1 MFESTAILRIIMG
14 QRMAHPWGAPCKSK
28 PDNNPRPIRMQA
40 LSHDPAPHPRLGT
53 IETIVV
59 DSRTLSCDGGLGALG
74 HPRVFLR
81 IGHHQTFCPYC
92 SRLFVLNPDASAG
105 DAH

>member
-1 MFESTAILRIIMG
+1 
-14 QRMAHPWGAPCKSK
+14 
-28 PDNNPRPIRMQA
+28 MQA
-40 LSHDPAPHPRLGT
+40 LSHDPVPHPRLGT

-92 SRLFVLNPDASAG
+92 SRLFVLSPDAPAG
-105 DAH
+105 AGH